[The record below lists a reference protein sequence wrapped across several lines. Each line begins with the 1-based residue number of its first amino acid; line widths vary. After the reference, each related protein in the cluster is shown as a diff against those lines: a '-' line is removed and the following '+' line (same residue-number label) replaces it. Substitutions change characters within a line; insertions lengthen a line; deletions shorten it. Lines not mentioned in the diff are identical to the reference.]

1 MLSRRVT
8 NAIRYILDEWVP
20 PVLRESCIF
29 MYPMMYIWFKGKNV
43 KKNMDFKSV
52 FHNLSDEEFKAYY
65 EEYEYV
71 AKRLTDLS
79 DDSIDYI
86 LSQLGD
92 KKDASILDVGCGCG
106 LVLKKAYDL
115 GYTNLLG
122 ADLVPKSIF
131 PEITIKQANIEHL
144 PFDDNQFD
152 IVICNH
158 TLEHVLDLPKAISE
172 LKRVAKKLI
181 LTVPKQRYYNY
192 TFDLHIHFFPQISYL
207 LKYINE
213 PVENIT
219 YRNIKGDWT
228 VVVKLK

>member
-20 PVLRESCIF
+20 PILRESRIF
-29 MYPMMYIWFKGKNV
+29 MYPMMYIWFKGRNV

-52 FHNLSDEEFKAYY
+52 FHNLSDEEFKLYY
-65 EEYEYV
+65 EEYEYI
-71 AKRLTDLS
+71 AHRLTDLS
-79 DDSIDYI
+79 EDSIDYI

-92 KKDASILDVGCGCG
+92 NKGVKILDVGCGSG
-106 LVLKKAYDL
+106 LVLKRAFDL
-115 GYTNLLG
+115 GYSDLLG
-122 ADLVPKSIF
+122 ADLVPKSVF
-131 PEITIKQANIEHL
+131 PEIHIKQANIEHL
-144 PFDDNQFD
+144 PFEDKQYD

-172 LKRVAKKLI
+172 LKRVAKKMI
-181 LTVPKQRYYNY
+181 ITVPKQRYYNY

-213 PVENIT
+213 PMANIT
-219 YRNIKGDWT
+219 YKNVKGDWT
-228 VVVKLK
+228 VVVNLK